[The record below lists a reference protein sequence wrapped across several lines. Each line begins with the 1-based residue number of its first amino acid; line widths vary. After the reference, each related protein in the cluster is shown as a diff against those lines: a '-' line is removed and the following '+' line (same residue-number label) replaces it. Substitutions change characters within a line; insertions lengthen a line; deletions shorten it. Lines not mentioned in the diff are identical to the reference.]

1 MRIGLTYDLASEHR
15 ETLRD
20 EEKLAELDRD
30 DTVDAIEAAVAKLGH
45 EVVRIG
51 GAKALV
57 GRLAAGER
65 WDLVFNIA
73 EGLDG
78 AARESQVPGLLD
90 VYGIPY
96 TFSDPLVLAVTL
108 EKDLAKHVVRAAGLA
123 TPDFAVIRSEAELDV
138 DLPYPLFV
146 KPIAE
151 GTSKGI
157 GADSVV
163 RDAAS
168 LRATATKLLRK
179 FEQPV
184 LVERYLSGREVTVGI
199 LGSGREAEVLGTLE
213 VSIYGPGD
221 QGVYSYDNKKK
232 WEDRVAY
239 AWVRPSEDEEIA
251 AAEAL
256 ALGAW
261 RALGC
266 RDGGRVDVRFDDAG
280 HPMFLEVNPLPGLS
294 PIDSDLSILVGKM
307 GIEYDAL
314 IARIVDS
321 ASKRVAARGTG

>member
-15 ETLRD
+15 EALAD

-30 DTVDAIEAAVAKLGH
+30 DTVDALEASIAKLGH
-45 EVVRIG
+45 DVVRIG

-73 EGLDG
+73 EGLNG

-108 EKDLAKHVVRAAGLA
+108 EKDLAKHVVRAAGVP
-123 TPDFAVIRSEAELDV
+123 TPDFAVIRREADLQDV
-138 DLPYPLFV
+138 DLPYPLFA

-157 GADSVV
+157 GADSIV
-163 RDAAS
+163 RDAAA
-168 LRATATKLLRK
+168 LTATATKLLNR
-179 FEQPV
+179 FAQPV

-199 LGSGREAEVLGTLE
+199 LGTGHEAEVLGTLE
-213 VSIYGPGD
+213 VTIYGPGD
-221 QGVYSYDNKKK
+221 RGVYSYDNKKK
-232 WEDRVAY
+232 WEDRVSY
-239 AWVRPSEDEEIA
+239 AWVRASEDEAIA
-251 AAEAL
+251 AAEAV
-256 ALGAW
+256 ALDAW
-261 RALGC
+261 RALHC

-280 HPMFLEVNPLPGLS
+280 RPMFLEVNPLPGLS
-294 PIDSDLSILVGKM
+294 PIDSDLAILIGQM
-307 GIEYDAL
+307 GIPYDAL
-314 IARIVDS
+314 IARIVQS
-321 ASKRVAARGTG
+321 ASRRVGK